1 MLGKWLSKLCYVH
14 VLEYLSAIKR
24 NEILKH
30 ATKWIN
36 FKIIMLSGR
45 FKKRKYIVWF
55 QLWITKTLKHKNQYI
70 ETENILVVAWKWEK
84 DKESWMGKITRTLRS
99 YWYIHYFGCNR
110 GSWCAHMWKLIKL
123 IKTNQTRAWSL
134 CREDSPRGGNDTPL
148 QYYCL
153 ENAMGRGA
161 WGLHSMGWQR
171 LGYGWAI
178 NQGYSKMAL
187 FILESSQ
194 NQCKLTSSIR

>member
-55 QLWITKTLKHKNQYI
+55 QLWITKALEHKNQSI

-99 YWYIHYFGCNR
+99 YWYIHYFDCNR

-134 CREDSPRGGNDTPL
+134 GKEDPPEEEMTPHSSIIAWKMQRAEEPGGYTPWAGKDLDMAEQLTKDIPRWRYLYLNPHRT
-148 QYYCL
+148 
-153 ENAMGRGA
+153 NA
-161 WGLHSMGWQR
+161 
-171 LGYGWAI
+171 
-178 NQGYSKMAL
+178 
-187 FILESSQ
+187 SSQ
-194 NQCKLTSSIR
+194 VQ